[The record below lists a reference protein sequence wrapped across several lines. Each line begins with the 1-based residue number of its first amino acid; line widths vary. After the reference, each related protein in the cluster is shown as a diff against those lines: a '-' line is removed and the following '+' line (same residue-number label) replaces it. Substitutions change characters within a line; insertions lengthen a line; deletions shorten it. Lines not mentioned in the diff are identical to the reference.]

1 MTCNCELITLYLD
14 MIYFKAK
21 IKNYED
27 YQIDTLGNVYS
38 HKNGKVIKM
47 KPQFVVAG
55 YQYVTLCK
63 NGKRKNHFIHRLVA
77 EAFIVNPLN
86 KEQVNHIDGEKTNNR
101 RDNLEWVTP
110 KENIKHAR
118 DIGKIRVT
126 EKMREATRL
135 RSIKTTKDK
144 ITGKIYESLKA
155 ACEDTNENYVN
166 TISKI
171 YKKSPN
177 CRFIYI

>member
-1 MTCNCELITLYLD
+1 
-14 MIYFKAK
+14 MIFIKAK
-21 IKNYED
+21 IENYPD
-27 YQIDTLGNVYS
+27 YQIDTLGNVFS
-38 HKNGKVIKM
+38 HKNGKEIKM
-47 KPQFVVAG
+47 KPQYVVAG

-77 EAFIVNPLN
+77 QTFISNPQN
-86 KEQVNHIDGEKTNNR
+86 KEQVNHIDGDKANNR

-110 KENIKHAR
+110 SENIKHAR
-118 DIGKIRVT
+118 EIGKIRIT
-126 EKMREATRL
+126 EKMRESIRL

-155 ACEDTNENYVN
+155 ACIDTGENYVN
-166 TISKI
+166 TVSKI

-177 CRFIYI
+177 CRFEYI